1 VRSCRRLGAV
11 VAAIGVALAAGPTL
25 AQATTFQA
33 NCTTFPGLLANAGSA
48 DTIVLTGM
56 CSGASNPLPNVTG
69 LTITGAA
76 TGTNGFDG
84 TGASGPALTGG
95 ANANGLTLSR
105 LTFQNYATTAV
116 RLNPNNPSTPYSF
129 ANDTFSHNAQPFD
142 AVNGSGGG
150 LSLLLT
156 GSCTFS
162 ATAVTITDSTF
173 DSNTAGGATAGSGG
187 GGGGAYLE
195 SACSTAVTM
204 TLDGNR
210 FTNNRVTPSGS
221 NGGNGGG
228 LYVATGIRG
237 ITTPALTLHQ
247 DGNLFRGNSVTGSGG
262 SYAGGGEYTNGANI
276 TSAGDGFINNTL
288 PGPSV
293 PAGSSEGG
301 GLATFGGGLCI
312 VPEGVTSTA
321 SNLVA
326 AGNAIGAPTGTGT
339 GGGVEGAGVYVGCGF
354 NGGAYH
360 MSLINSTISGNAAT
374 GAPANAVAGIDGES
388 IDFLGMDN
396 TILAGDSGGAEIG
409 GFGASPGQHVTAEG
423 SDVCDLASTTTP
435 FAGSHNICAAPLL
448 VDPTHG
454 DVHETAASPT
464 VDVGFNSDA
473 FGLSTDYYRRPRVE
487 LGKGASNSAL
497 VDAGASEFHPT
508 APTATNCS
516 QIDALITQAENG
528 DVITIATMCTGG
540 SFTIPDDTRLTLQGA
555 ATGTNGFDGIGATGE
570 ALHGNRSVGL
580 TLRNLT
586 IRNYAVGPTKTAVEL
601 QLEPGPLPTIDHVQF
616 LRNTSGGEPGG
627 LLVNGFPN
635 GCGLTGSL
643 TITGSTFSDN
653 VNGGGSQPQGGG
665 AVIDLGCPA
674 NLVISGNVFSG
685 NTVQSSFLFGYGAGL
700 LVLNESGGQLV
711 TAQQDHN
718 VFRGNTVESTG
729 QSNSIYFGAGETV
742 SGVTLTST
750 DDTFIDNALPA
761 PVGPN
766 SASEGAGLGITDQV
780 CGGPGT
786 RAPTTAVNL
795 VAAGNTIGAPGSGGT
810 GGGAGVFAGCAF
822 NSSFTGGAL
831 TLINATISGNSFP
844 GGNAGLAGQPSGALT
859 LSNSV
864 VAANAGATDIG
875 GFGLSGGGGSAAVSY
890 SDVCKPGASAPLPGA
905 HNLCADPKLTGA
917 STGDVHETS
926 ASPTIDAGSNALVPA
941 GTSTDAYG
949 AARIFATKTCAA
961 VVDIGAAEF
970 GTRTAVCP
978 PPPPPAAA
986 KTVVRSE
993 KATTTGVDVV
1003 LGCTG
1008 KGTCAGTVTLTT
1020 TETRLGKRVIAVA
1033 SAKRPVRHK
1042 VLVTVGT
1049 ASYRVTAGKRTTVHV
1064 KLNGTGSSL
1073 LARFRKLP
1081 VTVRVTQTVGKKT
1094 AGISSRKQTVLA
1106 PKRKR
1111 KH

>member
-1 VRSCRRLGAV
+1 MARGKDAAERTGVWVSASAVVRSVRRFGAV
-11 VAAIGVALAAGPTL
+11 VGAIGVALAATPAL

-33 NCTTFPGLLANAGSA
+33 NCTTFHDVLAAAGSA

-56 CSGASNPLPNVTG
+56 CPGASNTLPNVTG

-95 ANANGLTLSR
+95 PNANGLTLSR

-116 RLNPNNPSTPYSF
+116 RLSPNNPSTPYTI
-129 ANDTFSHNAQPFD
+129 ANDTFSHNSQPFD

-156 GSCTFS
+156 GTCTFS

-173 DSNTAGGATAGSGG
+173 DSNSAGGSSLGTGG

-204 TLDGNR
+204 RLDGNR
-210 FTNNRVTPSGS
+210 FTNNSVTASGTNS
-221 NGGNGGG
+221 VNGGA
-228 LYVATGIRG
+228 LFVATGIRG
-237 ITTPALTLHQ
+237 ITTPALTLNQ
-247 DGNLFRGNSVTGSGG
+247 TGNLLRGNSVTGTGG
-262 SYAGGGEYTNGANI
+262 SYAGGGEFTTGADL
-276 TSAGDGFINNTL
+276 TSTGDAYINNAL

-293 PAGSSEGG
+293 SGRSSEGG
-301 GLATFGGGLCI
+301 GLGTFGGGLCI
-312 VPEGVTSTA
+312 NPEGVTSSAT
-321 SNLVA
+321 NLVA
-326 AGNAIGAPTGTGT
+326 AGNTIAAPSGTGT
-339 GGGVEGAGVYVGCGF
+339 GDGVEGAGVYVGCGF

-423 SDVCDLASTTTP
+423 SDVCDVGSTTTP
-435 FAGSHNICAAPLL
+435 FAGSRNICAAPLL

-464 VDVGFNSDA
+464 LDIGFNGDA
-473 FGLSTDYYRRPRVE
+473 FGLSTDYYGRPRVE
-487 LGKGASNSAL
+487 LGTGASNSAL

-555 ATGTNGFDGIGATGE
+555 PTGTNGFDGIGATGE

-586 IRNYAVGPTKTAVEL
+586 IRNYTVGPTKTAVEL

-674 NLVISGNVFSG
+674 NLVISGNAFSG
-685 NTVQSSFLFGYGAGL
+685 NTVQSGFLFGYGAGL
-700 LVLNESGGQLV
+700 LGAERKRWPARHRPPGSQRVPGQL
-711 TAQQDHN
+711 
-718 VFRGNTVESTG
+718 RR
-729 QSNSIYFGAGETV
+729 
-742 SGVTLTST
+742 
-750 DDTFIDNALPA
+750 ID
-761 PVGPN
+761 
-766 SASEGAGLGITDQV
+766 
-780 CGGPGT
+780 
-786 RAPTTAVNL
+786 
-795 VAAGNTIGAPGSGGT
+795 
-810 GGGAGVFAGCAF
+810 GGAEQHLFRCRRVPLGSHADEHRRYVHRQHPAR
-822 NSSFTGGAL
+822 
-831 TLINATISGNSFP
+831 
-844 GGNAGLAGQPSGALT
+844 
-859 LSNSV
+859 
-864 VAANAGATDIG
+864 TDR
-875 GFGLSGGGGSAAVSY
+875 A
-890 SDVCKPGASAPLPGA
+890 
-905 HNLCADPKLTGA
+905 
-917 STGDVHETS
+917 
-926 ASPTIDAGSNALVPA
+926 
-941 GTSTDAYG
+941 
-949 AARIFATKTCAA
+949 
-961 VVDIGAAEF
+961 
-970 GTRTAVCP
+970 
-978 PPPPPAAA
+978 
-986 KTVVRSE
+986 
-993 KATTTGVDVV
+993 
-1003 LGCTG
+1003 
-1008 KGTCAGTVTLTT
+1008 
-1020 TETRLGKRVIAVA
+1020 
-1033 SAKRPVRHK
+1033 
-1042 VLVTVGT
+1042 
-1049 ASYRVTAGKRTTVHV
+1049 
-1064 KLNGTGSSL
+1064 
-1073 LARFRKLP
+1073 
-1081 VTVRVTQTVGKKT
+1081 
-1094 AGISSRKQTVLA
+1094 
-1106 PKRKR
+1106 
-1111 KH
+1111 